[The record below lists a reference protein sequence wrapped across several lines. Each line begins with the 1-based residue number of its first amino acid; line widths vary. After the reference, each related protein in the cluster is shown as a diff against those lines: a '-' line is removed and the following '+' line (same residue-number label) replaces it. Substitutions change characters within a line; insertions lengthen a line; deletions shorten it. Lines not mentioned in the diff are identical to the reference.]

1 MTLGPLITLNTICWQ
16 KIIGSHFY
24 DKFTTGWGWPGPGGQ
39 GRGRVKMPHCIPL
52 ATLLID
58 ICSFKV
64 NTKVETGWFEE
75 IINLKCQTSSH
86 TDEILSG
93 RLVDLDVSITDVM
106 FVTLD
111 GHVTVGRVLEQDQ
124 GFTIPATLIAQTESY
139 ATSIRRNK
147 VLARVTIFFKNFAKS
162 WSEDKSNHL

>member
-1 MTLGPLITLNTICWQ
+1 
-16 KIIGSHFY
+16 
-24 DKFTTGWGWPGPGGQ
+24 
-39 GRGRVKMPHCIPL
+39 
-52 ATLLID
+52 
-58 ICSFKV
+58 
-64 NTKVETGWFEE
+64 
-75 IINLKCQTSSH
+75 
-86 TDEILSG
+86 
-93 RLVDLDVSITDVM
+93 M

-162 WSEDKSNHL
+162 